1 MAQGRSASGVRFQ
14 GCWVDPNGIVRPD
27 PPHLLPANPVAKER
41 DAAQAALLESAIASR
56 TRSVAASV
64 VVDEN
69 AD

>member
-1 MAQGRSASGVRFQ
+1 
-14 GCWVDPNGIVRPD
+14 VDPNGIVRPD